1 MSRVKKYVQ
10 DLQKVLDDTLQHKN
24 FATDLLDK
32 LEQKTGVKKQRIA
45 LGLTFTQSFDMYYLI
60 FLVSSRT

>member
-10 DLQKVLDDTLQHKN
+10 DLQKVLDDALQHKN

-45 LGLTFTQSFDMYYLI
+45 LGLTFPHLFYIYYLN
-60 FLVSSRT
+60 